1 MFVVCVCLLSSIV
14 VFSGGSV
21 SCEVVSVLG
30 SLCLSVSRSANLLF
44 VLDVVHVLHLFCY
57 GRRSS
62 PCFFMSLSLC
72 VCVSVCLDVFCRLFF
87 SLPVGLDVFRNV
99 SVNRLVFLTFC
110 K

>member
-1 MFVVCVCLLSSIV
+1 MF
-14 VFSGGSV
+14 FSGGSV

-72 VCVSVCLDVFCRLFF
+72 VCVCLSVLMFSVVCF
-87 SLPVGLDVFRNV
+87 SLSL
-99 SVNRLVFLTFC
+99 
-110 K
+110 

>member
-1 MFVVCVCLLSSIV
+1 MSVFCRVLLFFPVVLSLVKLFLSLV
-14 VFSGGSV
+14 LSVF
-21 SCEVVSVLG
+21 
-30 SLCLSVSRSANLLF
+30 LCLALPIFCLFLMLFMFFTCFVMVVGPLHAFLCHSVF
-44 VLDVVHVLHLFCY
+44 
-57 GRRSS
+57 
-62 PCFFMSLSLC
+62 